1 MGVTVEIPPLPGAGG
16 AASPSTQ
23 EHPMTDLWDSI
34 CQTAQRRADA
44 QRPKPR
50 HPTSTDS
57 PESERALE
65 RALLEALCGGMVH
78 WTNDAQVFVLH
89 HWHCQSC
96 GASGQFPNIEG
107 GRMLR
112 RHNRAGTQWTCH
124 DPNAS
129 PTDLGPLPREF
140 QHHHHNVSWCQHCV
154 SETPSAQSALAF
166 THHLPPCHISPGS
179 AMRTRSYV

>member
-1 MGVTVEIPPLPGAGG
+1 MAHVLE
-16 AASPSTQ
+16 ST
-23 EHPMTDLWDSI
+23 MTDLWDSI
-34 CQTAQRRADA
+34 CQTVEARELQLKRRAK
-44 QRPKPR
+44 PK
-50 HPTSTDS
+50 HPTTTDS

-96 GASGQFPNIEG
+96 GSSGQFPNIEG
-107 GRMLR
+107 GRMIR

-154 SETPSAQSALAF
+154 SETSSTQQALPFGTAL
-166 THHLPPCHISPGS
+166 LPPCHISPGS
-179 AMRTRSYV
+179 AMRTRPYV